1 MKSQRANGIMKHH
14 EYVGDIDYR
23 PIVRGSWDKITL
35 TNNAKETHKKLL
47 KEQSDLPYRDVSEKN
62 SDAHSDIYNHVIGY
76 VQDFPVQNVQMDTES
91 AFQHAFNFKL
101 EYDRVISSLIRK
113 AATLY
118 SLHDAYTKYGRFN
131 DPICLLYDEPKNN
144 FHVCFGQQR
153 YYYAKVMGAK
163 LDAIVYSLGT
173 SAAKKIEEQ
182 VSNVDW
188 DWNKFKKD
196 FYFESTQR
204 SIEEYNKTHLMLSL
218 SYDKD
223 RDKFMQEHS
232 NHILDFA
239 GILISFDEEY
249 YFYTE
254 EGSYLFFIGNQ
265 YANKKVK
272 VTVKD
277 TFGVIQF
284 ILSNFCDID
293 PKQFIMDKRF
303 KVGNF

>member
-1 MKSQRANGIMKHH
+1 MKHH
-14 EYVGDIDYR
+14 EHVGDIDYR
-23 PIVRGSWDKITL
+23 PIVRSNWDEITL
-35 TNNAKETHKKLL
+35 TTKAKETHKKLL
-47 KEQSDLPYRDVSEKN
+47 KEQNNLPYRDVSEKN

-76 VQDFPVQNVQMDTES
+76 VQDFPVQNVQMDTE
-91 AFQHAFNFKL
+91 ATVQHAFNFKL
-101 EYDRVISSLIRK
+101 EYDRVLSNVIRF

-118 SLHDAYTKYGRFN
+118 SLHESYTNYGRFN
-131 DPICLLYDEPKNN
+131 DPIIVLYDEPKNN

-182 VSNVDW
+182 ISNVDW

-196 FYFESTQR
+196 FYFESIQR
-204 SIEEYNKTHLMLSL
+204 SVEEYNKAHLMLSL
-218 SYDKD
+218 SYNSD
-223 RDKFMQEHS
+223 RDKFIEEHS
-232 NHILDFA
+232 NHILNFA
-239 GILISFDEEY
+239 GILISFGEEY

-254 EGSYLFFIGNQ
+254 EDSYLFFIGNK

-277 TFGVIQF
+277 TFGLAQF
-284 ILSNFCDID
+284 ILSKLCDID
-293 PKQFIMDKRF
+293 PKQFLMDERF
-303 KVGNF
+303 KVENL

>member
-1 MKSQRANGIMKHH
+1 
-14 EYVGDIDYR
+14 
-23 PIVRGSWDKITL
+23 
-35 TNNAKETHKKLL
+35 
-47 KEQSDLPYRDVSEKN
+47 
-62 SDAHSDIYNHVIGY
+62 
-76 VQDFPVQNVQMDTES
+76 
-91 AFQHAFNFKL
+91 
-101 EYDRVISSLIRK
+101 
-113 AATLY
+113 
-118 SLHDAYTKYGRFN
+118 
-131 DPICLLYDEPKNN
+131 
-144 FHVCFGQQR
+144 
-153 YYYAKVMGAK
+153 MGAK

-204 SIEEYNKTHLMLSL
+204 SVKEYNKMHLMLSL

-239 GILISFDEEY
+239 GILISFAEEY